1 MKKKGTDM
9 KRMKHLPLIFL
20 IFMTATA
27 CITLSN
33 AGSKIETITAEK
45 AGSCQFLGKVEGQA
59 ADRYDAR
66 VIALNEAALLKASH
80 VFWENSGTKTLGIVY
95 KFEAKAYLCK

>member
-1 MKKKGTDM
+1 MKKKGTDVNRL
-9 KRMKHLPLIFL
+9 KQLALILL
-20 IFMTATA
+20 IFMAATA

-33 AGSKIETITAEK
+33 AGSKIATITAEQ
-45 AGSCQFLGKVEGQA
+45 ARSCQFLGQVEGQA

-80 VFWENSGTKTLGIVY
+80 VLWENSGTKTLGIVH